1 MLLINDGGTIP
12 VVNGRPPEVMKLEK
26 IVIIMKHSDDEPE
39 FCINPMILAVN
50 ASSAG
55 LHPVVI
61 LQSKAVP
68 LVRKGFASTI
78 KEPELPLLDDLIESF
93 VQSGGRLLVSD
104 QSLRKRGIPK
114 EELIDE
120 VMVVNTGAIIRE
132 IMDAKHVITY

>member
-1 MLLINDGGTIP
+1 
-12 VVNGRPPEVMKLEK
+12 MKLEK

-39 FCINPMILAVN
+39 FCINPMIMAVN

-120 VMVVNTGAIIRE
+120 VMVVNTGAIMRE